1 MFYSEAMCAQ
11 ALTGAGGAAPSM
23 AAVASATAMSA
34 VYAVVGGAMLLYL
47 AGPAAAAGLGVAFT
61 PPAVAAGAC
70 AATYGTAFTLL
81 WHPHLPGISCT
92 QAAFRGGS
100 AQERGRGL
108 RTGGGL
114 ATVALA
120 LLDEGWV
127 IWGRLPR
134 LGRPDMLCC
143 CRMGAAMGAG
153 MEAVMGPCCLF
164 ATDICCC
171 GCATCT
177 TTQAQLDV
185 RDSTTHQKHGAP
197 CQCIASFFSS
207 KRPAG
212 ALLNR
217 LACQ

>member
-1 MFYSEAMCAQ
+1 MQRGRLGLPRINGLPDITTLCIPKRPVASRSSIPIQYGHVRKT
-11 ALTGAGGAAPSM
+11 LTRAGGAAPSM

-47 AGPAAAAGLGVAFT
+47 AGPAAAVGLGVAFA

-70 AATYGTAFTLL
+70 AATYGTAYTLL
-81 WHPHLPGISCT
+81 WHPYLPGISCT

-120 LLDEGWV
+120 PLDEGWV

-134 LGRPDMLCC
+134 LGRPARL
-143 CRMGAAMGAG
+143 AAA
-153 MEAVMGPCCLF
+153 AWAPPWARAWAQPWGPAACLPRAF
-164 ATDICCC
+164 A
-171 GCATCT
+171 A
-177 TTQAQLDV
+177 AAALPV
-185 RDSTTHQKHGAP
+185 RQQKHNP
-197 CQCIASFFSS
+197 M
-207 KRPAG
+207 
-212 ALLNR
+212 
-217 LACQ
+217 